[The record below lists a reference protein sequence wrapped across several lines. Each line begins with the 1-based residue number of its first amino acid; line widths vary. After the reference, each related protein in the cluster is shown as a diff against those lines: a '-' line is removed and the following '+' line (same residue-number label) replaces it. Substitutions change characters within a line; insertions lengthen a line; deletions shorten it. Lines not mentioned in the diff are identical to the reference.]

1 MHTYPVG
8 LSNRIHQGR
17 IGTVQVALA
26 KIILRRWP
34 DGRKHL
40 VKIFVSIVVRQHVWV
55 VLLRVLQ
62 NSEGVFVGVIDV
74 KPKPF
79 LAKHGR
85 RAGPPIPEL
94 AREQAQQLVNF
105 DP

>member
-1 MHTYPVG
+1 MYTYPVG
-8 LSNRIHQGR
+8 LSDRIRQGR

-26 KIILRRWP
+26 TIILRRWP
-34 DGRKHL
+34 DGRTLL
-40 VKIFVSIVVRQHVWV
+40 VEIFVGIVVRQHVWV

-62 NSEGVFVGVIDV
+62 NSEGVLVGAIDV

-94 AREQAQQLVNF
+94 AKEQAQ
-105 DP
+105 